1 MLYFGDG
8 CAAEADRP
16 ALAAFL
22 ESDAYE
28 AELEALLSAQAHAT
42 QKLSARRQQRAA
54 YELRPPP
61 PPPRRAV

>member
-28 AELEALLSAQAHAT
+28 AELEGAVKRAG
-42 QKLSARRQQRAA
+42 ARHSESLGAA
-54 YELRPPP
+54 
-61 PPPRRAV
+61 AAACCV